1 MTFMMKKFPQTH
13 RRGRSLPTGARPLE
27 ILECRQL
34 LSSGMQPGEAASALG
49 TFNASGWE
57 SRWAD
62 LAPTVSNTS
71 GESQVV
77 SNEMIGPFGGNVAF
91 VSDGAVGQVSSGGA
105 GLRPNRSPS
114 PARRSGPC
122 LAPAP
127 SARES
132 H

>member
-1 MTFMMKKFPQTH
+1 MTFMMKNFPQTH

-105 GLRPNRSPS
+105 GLSTEPITITSTSVGSR
-114 PARRSGPC
+114 